1 MASAC
6 DRVMKGALMAK
17 ERFLTLGVVQRE
29 LALTAQQVL
38 DLVIS
43 GDLPAIRPCG
53 CWRVERRALEQYI
66 CLAYE
71 DAARLSQE
79 MSDGASPR
87 PDGRLLVDPPGE
99 DSSGGKAPSHGLTP
113 QMMRVL
119 QLVAQGLSNAEIA
132 RELSVEVSTVKSH
145 MSRLLTRVGA
155 RDRAN
160 LIALA
165 WRLGIVPSND

>member
-1 MASAC
+1 MT
-6 DRVMKGALMAK
+6 KG
-17 ERFLTLGVVQRE
+17 RFLTLDAVQRE

-38 DLVIS
+38 DLVMS

-53 CWRVERRALEQYI
+53 SWRVERRALEQYI

-71 DAARLSQE
+71 DAARLLQE
-79 MSDGASPR
+79 MSDDAGPPVDGSP
-87 PDGRLLVDPPGE
+87 LVDLPGE

-119 QLVAQGLSNAEIA
+119 QLVARGLSNAEIA

-160 LIALA
+160 LIAMA
-165 WRLGIVPSND
+165 WRLGIVPSDD